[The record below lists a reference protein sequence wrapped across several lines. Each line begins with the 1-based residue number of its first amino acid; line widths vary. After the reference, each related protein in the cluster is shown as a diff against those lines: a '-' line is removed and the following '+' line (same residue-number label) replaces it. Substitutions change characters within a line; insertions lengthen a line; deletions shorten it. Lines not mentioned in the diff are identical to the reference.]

1 MAKTVFRP
9 QEIVP
14 LTSKYV
20 LEGPDSGTAQAV
32 GRVDEALPLEEYLGP
47 TADDLR
53 REAEAFKANWDK
65 ERETM
70 IASARAEADAI
81 IQKAE
86 AAAFDE
92 VKRRTDQAQKI
103 KTKAE
108 EEATSAVERP
118 DGVGPG
124 TASAVEAAEA
134 RIRDLEAQAKERI
147 DSVHKDAFRKGFDE
161 GRETGYK
168 EGKAEVERLTGRLHA
183 VIERALDKRGEILE
197 KTEAEIVELVLL
209 VAKKVVKVISENQKN
224 VVVQNIVQALRKLRT
239 RSEVTIRVNLA
250 DLQLASEHAKD
261 FVAMAENAKHIQIV
275 EDTTIDRGGCIIET
289 DFGEIDARIASQ
301 LHELE
306 EKILDISPIKARGKP
321 TA

>member
-20 LEGPDSGTAQAV
+20 LDGPDSRAV
-32 GRVDEALPLEEYLGP
+32 QGAAGEEVVMPLEEYLGP

-53 REAEAFKANWDK
+53 REAEAFKADWDK

-70 IASARAEADAI
+70 ITAARAEADAI

-92 VKRRTDQAQKI
+92 VKRRTDQAQKL
-103 KTKAE
+103 KTRAE
-108 EEATSAVERP
+108 EEAA
-118 DGVGPG
+118 
-124 TASAVEAAEA
+124 AAVEAAEA
-134 RIRDLEAQAKERI
+134 RIRELEAQAKERI
-147 DSVHKDAFRKGFDE
+147 DNVHKEAFRKGFDE
-161 GRETGYK
+161 GREDGYK

-183 VIERALDKRGEILE
+183 IIERALDKRGEILE

-224 VVVQNIVQALRKLRT
+224 VVIQNIVQALRKLRS

>member
-9 QEIVP
+9 AEVIP
-14 LTSKYV
+14 LTSKYI
-20 LEGPDSGTAQAV
+20 LEGPESEVAQSA
-32 GRVDEALPLEEYLGP
+32 GRPSELSPMEEYQGP

-53 REAEAFKANWDK
+53 REAEAFKANWEK
-65 ERETM
+65 EKETM
-70 IASARAEADAI
+70 VASARAEADAI
-81 IQKAE
+81 VKKAE
-86 AAAFDE
+86 ASAFEE
-92 VKRRTDQAQKI
+92 VKRKTDQAQKL
-103 KTKAE
+103 KTQAE
-108 EEATSAVERP
+108 
-118 DGVGPG
+118 D
-124 TASAVEAAEA
+124 EAAAAVAAAEQ
-134 RIRDLEAQAKERI
+134 RIKELETEAKERI
-147 DSVHKDAFRKGFDE
+147 DEVHKEAFRKGFDE
-161 GRETGYK
+161 GRENGYK
-168 EGKAEVERLTGRLHA
+168 EGKAEVDRLVDRLHA

-275 EDTTIDRGGCIIET
+275 EDTTVDRGGCIIET
-289 DFGEIDARIASQ
+289 DFGEIDARISSQ

-306 EKILDISPIKARGKP
+306 EKILDISPIKAKGKP
-321 TA
+321 QG

>member
-20 LEGPDSGTAQAV
+20 LDGPDSGAAQDAGGAV
-32 GRVDEALPLEEYLGP
+32 EALPLEEYRGP

-70 IASARAEADAI
+70 VASARAEADAI

-103 KTKAE
+103 KTRAE
-108 EEATSAVERP
+108 EEATA
-118 DGVGPG
+118 
-124 TASAVEAAEA
+124 AVEAAEA
-134 RIRDLEAQAKERI
+134 RIRELETQAKERI

-161 GRETGYK
+161 GRESGYK

-289 DFGEIDARIASQ
+289 DFGEIDARISSQ

>member
-20 LEGPDSGTAQAV
+20 LDGPDSGAAQAA
-32 GRVDEALPLEEYLGP
+32 GCAEEALPLDEYLGP
-47 TADDLR
+47 TTDDLR

-81 IQKAE
+81 VQKAE

-92 VKRRTDQAQKI
+92 VKRRTDQAQKL

-108 EEATSAVERP
+108 EEATAAVEQ
-118 DGVGPG
+118 
-124 TASAVEAAEA
+124 AES
-134 RIRDLEAQAKERI
+134 RIRELEAQAKERI
-147 DSVHKDAFRKGFDE
+147 DTVHKEAFRKGFDE
-161 GRETGYK
+161 GREDGYK

-289 DFGEIDARIASQ
+289 DFGEIDARISSQ

>member
-20 LEGPDSGTAQAV
+20 LEGPDSGTSQTSGGA
-32 GRVDEALPLEEYLGP
+32 DEAVPLEEYLGP

-70 IASARAEADAI
+70 IASARAEAEAI

-108 EEATSAVERP
+108 EEAVA
-118 DGVGPG
+118 
-124 TASAVEAAEA
+124 ALEAAEA
-134 RIRDLEAQAKERI
+134 RIKELEAQAKERI

-161 GRETGYK
+161 GREAGYK
-168 EGKAEVERLTGRLHA
+168 EGKAEVERLIGRLHA
-183 VIERALDKRGEILE
+183 IIERALDKRGEILE

-261 FVAMAENAKHIQIV
+261 FVAMAENAKRIQIV

-321 TA
+321 TV

>member
-20 LEGPDSGTAQAV
+20 LDGPDSGSAQAAAGV
-32 GRVDEALPLEEYLGP
+32 EETLPLDEYMGP

-92 VKRRTDQAQKI
+92 VKRRTDQAQKL

-108 EEATSAVERP
+108 EEATA
-118 DGVGPG
+118 
-124 TASAVEAAEA
+124 AVEAAEA
-134 RIRDLEAQAKERI
+134 RIRELETQAKERI
-147 DSVHKDAFRKGFDE
+147 ASVHKAAFRKGFDE
-161 GRETGYK
+161 GRESGYK

-183 VIERALDKRGEILE
+183 IIERALDKRGEILE

-289 DFGEIDARIASQ
+289 DFGEIDARISSQ

>member
-1 MAKTVFRP
+1 GHRGRGGRG
-9 QEIVP
+9 
-14 LTSKYV
+14 S
-20 LEGPDSGTAQAV
+20 PD
-32 GRVDEALPLEEYLGP
+32 
-47 TADDLR
+47 
-53 REAEAFKANWDK
+53 
-65 ERETM
+65 
-70 IASARAEADAI
+70 
-81 IQKAE
+81 
-86 AAAFDE
+86 
-92 VKRRTDQAQKI
+92 
-103 KTKAE
+103 
-108 EEATSAVERP
+108 
-118 DGVGPG
+118 PG
-124 TASAVEAAEA
+124 AGNPG
-134 RIRDLEAQAKERI
+134 QERI

-161 GRETGYK
+161 GRESGYK

-289 DFGEIDARIASQ
+289 DFGEIDARISSQ

>member
-9 QEIVP
+9 QEIIP

-20 LEGPDSGTAQAV
+20 LDGPDSGAAQAA
-32 GRVDEALPLEEYLGP
+32 GCAEEALPLEEYLGP

-81 IQKAE
+81 VQKAE

-92 VKRRTDQAQKI
+92 VKRRTDQAQKL
-103 KTKAE
+103 KTRAE
-108 EEATSAVERP
+108 EEAAAAVEQ
-118 DGVGPG
+118 
-124 TASAVEAAEA
+124 AES
-134 RIRDLEAQAKERI
+134 RIRELESQAKERI
-147 DSVHKDAFRKGFDE
+147 DAVHKDAFRKGFDE
-161 GRETGYK
+161 GREAGYK

-289 DFGEIDARIASQ
+289 DFGEIDARISSQ

>member
-20 LEGPDSGTAQAV
+20 LDGPDSGSAQSAAGV
-32 GRVDEALPLEEYLGP
+32 EEALPLEEYLGP

-108 EEATSAVERP
+108 EEATA
-118 DGVGPG
+118 
-124 TASAVEAAEA
+124 AVEAAEA
-134 RIRDLEAQAKERI
+134 RIRELEAQAKERI
-147 DSVHKDAFRKGFDE
+147 DNVHKDAFRKGFDE
-161 GRETGYK
+161 GREDGYK

-183 VIERALDKRGEILE
+183 IIERALDKRGEILE

-224 VVVQNIVQALRKLRT
+224 VVIQNIVQALRKLRT

-250 DLQLASEHAKD
+250 DLQLASEHTKD

-289 DFGEIDARIASQ
+289 DFGEIDARISSQ

>member
-9 QEIVP
+9 GEIIP
-14 LTSKYV
+14 LTSKYI
-20 LEGPDSGTAQAV
+20 LEGPGEEAPPESGSPEGV
-32 GRVDEALPLEEYLGP
+32 SPLEEYSGP

-65 ERETM
+65 EKETM
-70 IASARAEADAI
+70 IASAKAEADDI
-81 IQKAE
+81 VKKAE

-92 VKRRTDQAQKI
+92 VKRRTDQAQKL
-103 KTKAE
+103 KTQAEDEATRAITTAE
-108 EEATSAVERP
+108 ERIKQLE
-118 DGVGPG
+118 
-124 TASAVEAAEA
+124 AEA
-134 RIRDLEAQAKERI
+134 RERI
-147 DSVHKDAFRKGFDE
+147 DAVQKDAFKKGFEE
-161 GRETGYK
+161 GQEAGFK
-168 EGKAEVERLTGRLHA
+168 EGKAEVERLTDRLHA
-183 VIERALDKRGEILE
+183 IIERALDKRGEILE

-250 DLQLASEHAKD
+250 DLQLVTEHAKD

-275 EDTTIDRGGCIIET
+275 EDTTVDRGGCIIET
-289 DFGEIDARIASQ
+289 DFGEIDARISSQ

-321 TA
+321 QG

>member
-108 EEATSAVERP
+108 EEAT
-118 DGVGPG
+118 
-124 TASAVEAAEA
+124 SAVEAAEA